1 MLLADWV
8 ARLGSDAGFD
18 FTQHGSGTKTFNIG
32 DPRGLHLRA
41 DCVDAPPFLKFTS
54 SDPGKQAAV
63 DTLVNAAIER
73 LRKNDLGGHVWV
85 KPRRSALEDGR
96 SLSSLVRRRHGPTY
110 CFAGSCSCE
119 RTSSGASGQFVE
131 PAGGNP
137 KAMPKHR
144 HLEILEQGV
153 DTWNEWVRR
162 RAETPD
168 LRGANLAGRD
178 LSGFDFKE
186 ADLKAAN
193 LEAANL
199 RGASFTDAYL
209 RRANLTRADLS
220 GARMRAANCRHA
232 VLRDAILV
240 DGYLRRIDL
249 SYVDLSGANLTGANL
264 QYARFVD
271 VTLDG
276 ATLKNCSIYGISV
289 WNLGGTP
296 KEQSNLIITPTGR
309 DEDDAVSGSSLARDH
324 VITVDDLEV
333 AQFVNLLVNN
343 DKIRNVIDTLGNKAV
358 LILGR
363 FTPER
368 KAVLD
373 AIRERLRAFNFVPMM
388 FDFERPAPRDFT
400 ETIKTLA
407 GLSRFIIA
415 DITNPRS
422 SPLEL
427 QAVMPDY
434 MIPFV
439 PIIQD
444 GEEPFPMFRDL
455 QQKYGS
461 WVLDVLRYDTA
472 ENLLAVLD
480 CAVIEP
486 AIELEQKLLVRKA
499 ADLRSRH
506 VHQYLPR
513 IDAVDRRS

>member
-1 MLLADWV
+1 
-8 ARLGSDAGFD
+8 
-18 FTQHGSGTKTFNIG
+18 
-32 DPRGLHLRA
+32 
-41 DCVDAPPFLKFTS
+41 
-54 SDPGKQAAV
+54 
-63 DTLVNAAIER
+63 
-73 LRKNDLGGHVWV
+73 
-85 KPRRSALEDGR
+85 
-96 SLSSLVRRRHGPTY
+96 
-110 CFAGSCSCE
+110 
-119 RTSSGASGQFVE
+119 
-131 PAGGNP
+131 
-137 KAMPKHR
+137 MPNHR
-144 HLEILEQGV
+144 HLELLEQGV

-162 RAETPD
+162 RTETPD
-168 LRGANLAGRD
+168 LRDANLAARN
-178 LSGFDFKE
+178 LRGFDFKE
-186 ADLKAAN
+186 ADLKRAN
-193 LEAANL
+193 LAEANL
-199 RGASFTDAYL
+199 RDASFTDAYL
-209 RRANLTRADLS
+209 RRANLTGADLT

-232 VLRDAILV
+232 VLRGATLV
-240 DGYLRRIDL
+240 DAYLRRVDL
-249 SYVDLSGANLTGANL
+249 SYVDLSEANLTGADL
-264 QYARFVD
+264 EYVRFVD
-271 VTLDG
+271 VKLDG

-289 WNLGGTP
+289 WNVAGTP
-296 KEQSNLIITPTGR
+296 KEQSNLIITR
-309 DEDDAVSGSSLARDH
+309 RALDEDDADVASGPSPARNH

-343 DKIRNVIDTLGNKAV
+343 DKIRNVIDTIGNKAV

-415 DITNPRS
+415 DITKPRA

-444 GEEPFPMFRDL
+444 GEEPFSMFRDL

-480 CAVIEP
+480 SAVIGP
-486 AIELEQKLLVRKA
+486 AIELEQKLLERKA
-499 ADLRSRH
+499 ADIRTRH
-506 VHQYLPR
+506 VHQYLSSNRP
-513 IDAVDRRS
+513 VDRSC